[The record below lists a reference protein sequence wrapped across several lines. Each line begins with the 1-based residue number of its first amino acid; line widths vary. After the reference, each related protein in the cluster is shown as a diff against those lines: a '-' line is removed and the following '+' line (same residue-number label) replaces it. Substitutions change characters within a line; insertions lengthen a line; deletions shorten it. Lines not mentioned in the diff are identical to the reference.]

1 VIDKNNDAGF
11 EATPPAAAA
20 SISPERRQFIED
32 MGLLYE
38 EFSLPPMAGRI
49 IGWLLV
55 SDSPSQSAA
64 ELAAVLNASPGSIST
79 NTRIL
84 IQMGIVD
91 RIVLPERRGH
101 FYRIRGGAWSELIRA
116 KLAHIQKVRRLAE
129 QGLETFRTESD
140 QVRSRLEDLHDFY
153 AFVERELP
161 ALLESWEAQQAPQDE
176 RSPR

>member
-1 VIDKNNDAGF
+1 MENHNDTEIEAG
-11 EATPPAAAA
+11 ATDPTVP
-20 SISPERRQFIED
+20 ISSEKKQFVED
-32 MGLLYE
+32 MGLRYE
-38 EFSLPPMAGRI
+38 EFGLPPMAGRI

-55 SDSPSQSAA
+55 SDSPSQTAA
-64 ELAAVLNASPGSIST
+64 ELAAVLGASPGSIST

-84 IQMGIVD
+84 MQLGIVE
-91 RIVLPERRGH
+91 RIAMPERRGH
-101 FYRIRGGAWSELIRA
+101 FYQIRKGAWAELVQA

-140 QVRSRLEDLHDFY
+140 QIRERLRDLHDFY

-161 ALLESWEAQQAPQDE
+161 TLLESWEARHHDE